1 MCSAR
6 LALPGPQEKNTV
18 TSIVP
23 YEAVQDSSLVIMPEI
38 KSHPAAT
45 FSESRYETK
54 SCEPIIEHPP
64 SPEPEST
71 KYLERDI
78 EDLCDDPEDYIPTIR
93 LDVEGFRDLLQ
104 ECIEMNNNPL
114 KGVVD
119 MSKALVAL
127 TSEAAS
133 IPLPK
138 LKDISLLRTIHHV

>member
-6 LALPGPQEKNTV
+6 LALPGPQGKNTV

-23 YEAVQDSSLVIMPEI
+23 YEAVQNSSLVITPAT
-38 KSHPAAT
+38 KSLPVAT

-54 SCEPIIEHPP
+54 SWEPIIEHPP

-71 KYLERDI
+71 EYLERDI
-78 EDLCDDPEDYIPTIR
+78 EDLYDDPEDYIPTIR
-93 LDVEGFRDLLQ
+93 LDVEEFRDRIQ
-104 ECIEMNNNPL
+104 EFIEINNIPL
-114 KGVVD
+114 EGVD
-119 MSKALVAL
+119 ISKALVAL

-138 LKDISLLRTIHHV
+138 LKDISWLRTIHHV